1 MPAPVFGQ
9 PHDLASLSNRYF
21 VVVWAYEGDAPRESH
36 TFATFY
42 KGDDL
47 ANGRIKDGG
56 RPNKA
61 VAQLTMKSSR
71 CATSY
76 SASIGN

>member
-1 MPAPVFGQ
+1 MKSLIVCLLSSLWLLIMPAPVFGQ

-47 ANGRIKDGG
+47 ANGRAGH
-56 RPNKA
+56 N
-61 VAQLTMKSSR
+61 
-71 CATSY
+71 
-76 SASIGN
+76 